1 MPVGERVRLLVL
13 YGGQSAEHEISCISA
28 FHVLRAAD
36 PAKYDVQVVGIT
48 TDGRWVDAASAVTG
62 LAPGVASLPS
72 PDTIPAAL
80 DQAALE
86 QAARREAA
94 LGGAAREGAPREG
107 AARGAVG
114 PVAHDPGTADP
125 GIIDPVAAVQVA
137 GDGPMVVFPLLHG
150 PNGEDGTVQGL
161 LEVARVPY
169 VGAGVAASATAMD
182 KGLAKAVLLAAGL
195 PQVRSL
201 VRRDHEL
208 DELTA
213 KTVEAELGWPVF
225 VKPANLGSSIG
236 ISRAGDPAELAAALA
251 LALRYDEWVV
261 IEEAVHAREIEV
273 GVLGF
278 GAGLRASVPG
288 EIIPSREFYDFE
300 DKYLAGAATSQI
312 PADLPPE
319 VAASTRRMALQV
331 CRALRIDGMARV
343 DFFYEDPGRGL
354 LVNEVNTIPG
364 FTPISQYPQLWA
376 ATGVPYPDLV
386 DELVRAALARYARRS
401 EFDSRRLSP

>member
-1 MPVGERVRLLVL
+1 MSDPCPGPAAEPVPGERVRLLVI

-28 FHVLRAAD
+28 YHVLRAAD
-36 PAKYDVQVVGIT
+36 PAKYEVEVVGIT
-48 TDGRWVDAASAVTG
+48 TDGRWVDAASIVAG
-62 LAPGVASLPS
+62 LGPGVASLPS
-72 PDTIPAAL
+72 PDTISGTAGTPAAL
-80 DQAALE
+80 PDTTRRGGPAAVE
-86 QAARREAA
+86 PE
-94 LGGAAREGAPREG
+94 PRQP
-107 AARGAVG
+107 RIV
-114 PVAHDPGTADP
+114 
-125 GIIDPVAAVQVA
+125 DPVAAVRVA

-169 VGAGVAASATAMD
+169 VGAGVAASAASMD
-182 KGLAKAVLLAAGL
+182 KGLAKAVLSAAGL

-213 KTVEAELGWPVF
+213 KTGEAELGWPVF

-236 ISRAGDPAELAAALA
+236 ISRAGDAVELAAALA

-319 VAASTRRMALQV
+319 VAASARRMALQV

-364 FTPISQYPQLWA
+364 FTPISQFPQLWA
-376 ATGVPYPDLV
+376 ATGVDYPALI

-401 EFDSRRLSP
+401 RFDPRRLSP